1 MKNNMKN
8 KWLIAGVVAAFVAF
22 SATVQATPITGTI
35 NFDGG
40 TATLNGPIGTATAI
54 TAFGGSTIVNNNFG
68 VAPTGSFAGTGGTA
82 VTFLLSGF
90 TFSPGL
96 SPNPVSPLWIFV
108 LGGIT
113 YSFDL
118 TSVVSSIGVGPSLNL
133 AGNGIVHKTGFTD
146 TFATW
151 TFSTTGSGPTIFG
164 FVAGN
169 KAPDGGTTVMLLGA
183 GLSGLA
189 LLRKKLGA

>member
-8 KWLIAGVVAAFVAF
+8 KWLIAGAVATFVAF
-22 SATVQATPITGTI
+22 SATVQATPISGTI

-54 TAFGGSTIVNNNFG
+54 TAFGGSTVVNNNFG
-68 VAPTGSFAGTGGTA
+68 VAPTGNFAGTGGTA
-82 VTFLLSGF
+82 VTYVSSGF

-96 SPNPVSPLWIFV
+96 SPAVISPLWTFT
-108 LGGIT
+108 LGLIT

-118 TSVVSSIGVGPSLNL
+118 KSVTSSIGVGPSLNL
-133 AGNGIVHKTGFTD
+133 AGTGTVHETGFTD

-189 LLRKKLGA
+189 LLRKKLAA